1 MSIRRLTHSL
11 FCAALLCV
19 LPLPAAHAQDVP
31 APATNQTASGGLA
44 PMQANGV
51 ALAPQ
56 LGWSS
61 WSFVRKNPTE
71 ANIEAQ
77 AKAMHDSGLVAHGFT
92 YLNIDDFYYL
102 NPANTVDSGGRWA
115 IDPAHFPHGMATVAN
130 YVHGLGEKFGMY
142 LTPGIPVA
150 AYQQNTPI
158 AGTTWHAR
166 DVVSDTSKYETNYNF
181 GNGSM
186 YYIDYA
192 KNPAAAQAFLNSWAN
207 LLASWGVDYIK
218 LDGVGDWDIPD
229 VQHWSQALNQA
240 GRPIHFELSNSLALS
255 DAAIW
260 KQYTNGWRIDGD
272 VECYCNTL
280 TNWNNVAQRFG
291 DIPNWTD
298 WASAGGWNDPDSLE
312 IGGSNTGLTADER
325 RTAMTLWA
333 VSASPITLGTDL
345 TTLTS
350 DDLSLLTNDEVL
362 AVDQRGNA
370 ARPVDRLTQSQTW
383 ATGNADGSYT
393 VALFNLTGSTTTVTA
408 RWSDL
413 GFGGSASVRDLW
425 THTDLGTATDTFSA
439 SLAPHASRLLR
450 VVPTGAFH
458 YTGMYYTIGNANG
471 ALDVTS
477 STDGSAV
484 VQRPATGAADQQ
496 WQAVSTGAGTVKLV
510 NRSSGR
516 LLTVPNSSPG
526 AALVQSHDTGAAAQW
541 RVSGSTITSAQNGL
555 VVGANS
561 SAVVQAVASGS
572 ADQQWQLTPV
582 VDAGTRYK
590 LVNLNSG
597 GRMDVDNDSTADGAN
612 VLQWENNQRTDQLWT
627 LAPVGNGL
635 YTITNV
641 NSGKLLNVPG
651 ASTTQGTQLI
661 QYHDD
666 GSPNSRWRLVN
677 AGPNRITIVSASS
690 GLELDAY
697 NNSLADGAAVLQ
709 WSDNGGA
716 NQKWTLVPSS

>member
-1 MSIRRLTHSL
+1 VS
-11 FCAALLCV
+11 A
-19 LPLPAAHAQDVP
+19 
-31 APATNQTASGGLA
+31 NQTASGGLA

-51 ALAPQ
+51 ASAPQ

-61 WSFVRKNPTE
+61 WSFVRRNPTE

-77 AKAMHDSGLVAHGFT
+77 ARGMHDSGLVAHGYT

-102 NPANTVDSGGRWA
+102 NPATTVDSGGRWA
-115 IDPAHFPHGMATVAN
+115 IDPARFPHGMAAVAN

-150 AYQQNTPI
+150 AYQQNTAI
-158 AGTTWHAR
+158 EGTTWHAR
-166 DVVSDTSKYETNYNF
+166 DIVSDTSRYETNYNY

-192 KNPAAAQAFLNSWAN
+192 KNPAAAQAWLNSWAN
-207 LLASWGVDYIK
+207 QLASWGVDYIK

-255 DAAIW
+255 DAATW
-260 KQYTNGWRIDGD
+260 KQYANGWRIEGD

-291 DIPNWTD
+291 DLPNWTD

-312 IGGSNTGLTADER
+312 IGGGNTGLTADER

-333 VSASPITLGTDL
+333 VTASPITLGTDMTAL
-345 TTLTS
+345 TA

-362 AVDQRGNA
+362 AVDKRGNA
-370 ARPVDRLTQSQTW
+370 ARPVDRLTQAQTW

-393 VALFNLTGSTTTVTA
+393 VALFNLTGGTATVTA

-413 GFGGSASVRDLW
+413 GFGGTASVRDLW

-450 VVPTGAFH
+450 VVPTAGWH
-458 YTGMYYTIGNANG
+458 YTGMYYTVANTNG
-471 ALDVTS
+471 SLDVTS
-477 STDGSAV
+477 SADGAAV
-484 VQRPATGAADQQ
+484 VQRPASGAATQQ
-496 WQAVSTGAGTVKLV
+496 WQAVSTGAGTIKLV
-510 NRSSGR
+510 NRGTGR
-516 LLTVPNSSPG
+516 LLTVPNSTPG
-526 AALVQSHDTGAAAQW
+526 ATLVQSHDTGSAAQW
-541 RVSGSTITSAQNGL
+541 RVSSPGGAITSAQNGL
-555 VVGANS
+555 VVGAGAS
-561 SAVVQAVASGS
+561 SVVQAVGAGS
-572 ADQQWQLTPV
+572 ADQLWRLTPV

-597 GRMDVDNDSTADGAN
+597 GRMDVDNDSTADGAK
-612 VLQWENNQRTDQLWT
+612 VLQWEDNERSDQLWT
-627 LAPVGNGL
+627 FSPAGNGL

-651 ASTTQGTQLI
+651 GSTTQGTQLI

-666 GSPNSRWRLVN
+666 GNLNSRWRLAD
-677 AGPNRITIVSASS
+677 AGPNRLTIVSASS
-690 GLELDAY
+690 ALQLDAY
-697 NNSLADGAAVLQ
+697 NNSLSDAAPIIQ
-709 WSDNGGA
+709 WSPNNA
-716 NQKWTLVPSS
+716 PNQKWTLVPAS

>member
-1 MSIRRLTHSL
+1 LSFKRLTHSL
-11 FCAALLCV
+11 FCAALLCL
-19 LPLPAAHAQDVP
+19 LPLPAAHAQPDQH
-31 APATNQTASGGLA
+31 QTTSGGLA

-51 ALAPQ
+51 AATPQ

-61 WSFVRKNPTE
+61 WSFVRSNPTE

-77 AKAMHDSGLVAHGFT
+77 AKAMHDSGLVAHGYT

-102 NPANTVDSGGRWA
+102 NPATTVDAGGRWA
-115 IDPAHFPHGMATVAN
+115 IDPAHFPHGMAPVAA

-158 AGTTWHAR
+158 EGTGWHAR
-166 DVVSDTSKYETNYNF
+166 DIVSDTSRYETNYNF

-186 YYIDYA
+186 YYIDFA

-207 LLASWGVDYIK
+207 QLASWGVDYVK

-255 DAAIW
+255 DAATW
-260 KQYTNGWRIDGD
+260 KQYANGWRIEGD
-272 VECYCNTL
+272 VECYCSTL

-291 DIPNWTD
+291 DLPNWTD
-298 WASAGGWNDPDSLE
+298 WAGAGGWNDPDSLE

-325 RTAMTLWA
+325 RTAMTLW
-333 VSASPITLGTDL
+333 SITASPITLGTDL
-345 TTLTS
+345 TALTA

-393 VALFNLTGSTTTVTA
+393 VALFNLTGSTATVTA

-413 GFGGSASVRDLW
+413 GFGGTASVRDLW
-425 THTDLGTATDTFSA
+425 THTDLGTATNTFSA

-450 VVPTGAFH
+450 VVPAAGFH
-458 YTGMYYTIGNANG
+458 YTGMYYTVGNANG

-477 STDGSAV
+477 ATDGSAV
-484 VQRPATGAADQQ
+484 VQRPANGATSQQ
-496 WQAVSTGAGTVKLV
+496 WQAVNTGAGTVKLV
-510 NRSSGR
+510 NRSTGR
-516 LLTVPNSSPG
+516 LLTVPNSTPG
-526 AALVQSHDTGAAAQW
+526 ATLVESHDTGSAAQW
-541 RVSGSTITSAQNGL
+541 RVSGNTITSAANGL
-555 VVGANS
+555 VVGAN
-561 SAVVQAVASGS
+561 ATQAVGTGS
-572 ADQQWQLTPV
+572 TDQQWQLTPV
-582 VDAGTRYK
+582 IDAGTRYK

-597 GRMDVDNDSTADGAN
+597 GRLDVDNDSTADAAK
-612 VLQWENNQRTDQLWT
+612 VLQWEDNEQADQLWT
-627 LAPVGNGL
+627 LAPAAGGL
-635 YTITNV
+635 YTVTNV

-651 ASTTQGTQLI
+651 GSTTQGTQLI

-666 GSPNSRWRLVN
+666 GNTNSRWRLAD
-677 AGPNRITIVSASS
+677 AGPNRLTITSAAS
-690 GLELDAY
+690 GLLLDVY
-697 NNSLADGAAVLQ
+697 NNSLTDGAAVIQ
-709 WSDNGGA
+709 WSANNGA
-716 NQKWTLVPSS
+716 NQRWTLIPAS

>member
-1 MSIRRLTHSL
+1 MPAQ
-11 FCAALLCV
+11 AA
-19 LPLPAAHAQDVP
+19 P
-31 APATNQTASGGLA
+31 NQTASGGLA
-44 PMQANGV
+44 PRQANGV
-51 ALAPQ
+51 ASAPQ

-61 WSFVRKNPTE
+61 WSFVRSNPTE

-77 AKAMHDSGLVAHGFT
+77 ARAMHDSGLVAHGYT

-102 NPANTVDSGGRWA
+102 NPATTVDSGGRWA
-115 IDPAHFPHGMATVAN
+115 IDPARFPHGMAAVAN
-130 YVHGLGEKFGMY
+130 YVHSQGEKFGMY

-158 AGTTWHAR
+158 EGTTWHAR
-166 DVVSDTSKYETNYNF
+166 DIVSDTSRYETNYNY

-186 YYIDYA
+186 YYIDYS
-192 KNPAAAQAFLNSWAN
+192 KNPAAAQAWLNSWADQ
-207 LLASWGVDYIK
+207 LASWGVDYIK

-255 DAAIW
+255 DAATW
-260 KQYTNGWRIDGD
+260 KQYANGWRIEGD
-272 VECYCNTL
+272 VECYCSTL

-291 DIPNWTD
+291 DLPNWTD

-333 VSASPITLGTDL
+333 VTASPITLGTDL
-345 TTLTS
+345 TALTA

-370 ARPVDRLTQSQTW
+370 ARPVDRLTQTQTW

-393 VALFNLTGSTTTVTA
+393 VALFNLTGGTATVTA

-413 GFGGSASVRDLW
+413 GFGGTASVRDLW

-450 VVPTGAFH
+450 VVPAAGFH
-458 YTGMYYTIGNANG
+458 YTGMYYTVANANG

-477 STDGSAV
+477 SADGSAV
-484 VQRPATGAADQQ
+484 VQRPANGAATQQ
-496 WQAVSTGAGTVKLV
+496 WQTVSTGAGTVKLV
-510 NRSSGR
+510 NRSTGR
-516 LLTVPNSSPG
+516 LLTVPNSTPG
-526 AALVQSHDTGAAAQW
+526 ATLVQSHDTGSAAQW
-541 RVSGSTITSAQNGL
+541 RVATGGAITSASNGL
-555 VVGANS
+555 VAGAGVS
-561 SAVVQAVASGS
+561 SVVQTVGTGS
-572 ADQQWQLTPV
+572 ADQQWHLTPV

-597 GRMDVDNDSTADGAN
+597 GRVDVDNDSTADGAN
-612 VLQWENNQRTDQLWT
+612 VLQWEDNERSDQLWT
-627 LAPVGNGL
+627 LNAVGNGL
-635 YTITNV
+635 YTIVNA

-666 GSPNSRWRLVN
+666 GNANSRWRLVD
-677 AGPNRITIVSASS
+677 AGPNRLGIVSASS
-690 GLELDAY
+690 GLNLDAY
-697 NNSLADGAAVLQ
+697 NNSLSDGAAIIQ
-709 WSDNGGA
+709 WSANPGA
-716 NQKWTLVPSS
+716 NQKWTLVPVS